1 MNILVAINEKYTK
14 QLNALLKSIQYSN
27 PNELFRIYVLNN
39 NLKKE
44 YKKEVEKGINKAI
57 INLRYL
63 KITKKELEEFALFEK
78 KGLKEVAF
86 RIFATK
92 YLPKTLDRI
101 LYLDSDIIVINELKN
116 LYEMDFEGN
125 YYIATTHVRKILHKF
140 HEIRLNINEEIPY
153 INKGVL
159 LINLKELRKRNIKND
174 IEKYLQDKKLKVF
187 LSAEQDIITAV
198 YGDKIKLVD
207 SLKYNLGDRELNF
220 YNINHYKNPIG
231 LKWIRKNTVIIH
243 YHGKNKPW
251 EKGYFG
257 KLGCFYYNLERS
269 TRNKGKVLILSCGTG
284 GGHNSAA
291 IAVQEALS
299 NQGMIADFIEYLD
312 IINSNI
318 KDTVNNLY
326 LKSTHKQGSTF
337 KVVYKLGELYQK
349 TNLKSPVYGLNSL
362 NKDKLYK
369 YIKENEYEYIVTTH
383 LFAAQVLT
391 SIKKENHINFMAIAT
406 DYVCIPFWKETNPD
420 YFIIPNEILRE
431 DFVKKG
437 VKNSKILPLGIPTR
451 KTFSEKY
458 DQNDCRKLLNLD
470 LNKKYILILT
480 GSMGFGNVKEM
491 LNKLL
496 DEIRDANFIVACGT
510 NESLKEAL
518 IGKERVI
525 ALSYTNDI
533 DLYMKSSDI
542 ILSKPGGLTSTEI
555 AVLEKPF
562 IHTMPIPGCET
573 YNANFF
579 ASNNMSLKSETLE
592 EIVENTKKLLKNFEI
607 QKKLIKKQKKYVNKF
622 SATQIAEIIK
632 KQIETRKEKWEKK
645 LEL

>member
-1 MNILVAINEKYTK
+1 MNILVAINEKYAK
-14 QLNALLKSIQYSN
+14 QLNVLLNSIQYSN
-27 PNELFRIYVLNN
+27 PNELSKVYVLNKD
-39 NLKKE
+39 LKKE
-44 YKKEVEKGINKAI
+44 HKKEIEKGINKEI
-57 INLRYL
+57 VNIKYL
-63 KITKKELEEFALFEK
+63 KISEDDMEDFVLFEK
-78 KGLKEVAF
+78 KDSKEFAF

-101 LYLDSDIIVINELKN
+101 LYLDSDVIVINELKK

-125 YYIATTHVRKILHKF
+125 YYIATTHVKRLLHKF
-140 HEIRLNINEEIPY
+140 HEIRLNIDEKVPY
-153 INKGVL
+153 IDKGVL
-159 LINLKELRKRNIKND
+159 LINLKELRKRDIKKD
-174 IEKYLQDKKLKVF
+174 IEEYLKEKKLKVF
-187 LSAEQDIITAV
+187 LSTEQDIITAV

-231 LKWIRKNTVIIH
+231 LKWIHKNTVIIH
-243 YHGKNKPW
+243 YYGKNKPW
-251 EKGYFG
+251 ENDYNG
-257 KLGCFYYNLERS
+257 KLGCFYHNLERS
-269 TRNKGKVLILSCGTG
+269 TRNNGKVLILSCGTG

-299 NQGMIADFIEYLD
+299 NKGMVADFIEYLD

-326 LKSTHKQGSTF
+326 LKSTHKEGGTF

-349 TNLKSPVYGLNSL
+349 TNLKSPVYGLNFL

-420 YFIIPNEILRE
+420 YFIIPNENLRE

-437 VKNSKILPLGIPTR
+437 VKNSKILSLGIPTR

-458 DQNDCRKLLNLD
+458 DKNNCRKLLKLD
-470 LNKKYILILT
+470 INKKYILILT
-480 GSMGFGNVKEM
+480 GSMGFGNVEEM

-496 DEIRDANFIVACGT
+496 EKIKDAIFIVACGT
-510 NESLKEAL
+510 NENLKKSLVE
-518 IGKERVI
+518 KERVI
-525 ALSYTNDI
+525 ALSYTRDI

-562 IHTMPIPGCET
+562 VHTMPIPGCET
-573 YNANFF
+573 CNAKFF
-579 ASNNMSLKSETLE
+579 ALNNMSLKSESVE
-592 EIVENTKKLLKNFEI
+592 ELVENTSKLLEDLET
-607 QKKLIKKQKKYVNKF
+607 QELLIKNQRKNVNKN
-622 SATQIAEIIK
+622 SAEQIAEIIK

>member
-14 QLNALLKSIQYSN
+14 QLNVLLKSIQYSN
-27 PNELFRIYVLNN
+27 PNELFTIYILNN
-39 NLKKE
+39 SLKKE
-44 YKKEVEKGINKAI
+44 HKKEVEKGINRKI
-57 INLRYL
+57 INIKYL
-63 KITKKELEEFALFEK
+63 KISKDEFEDLVLFEK
-78 KGLKEVAF
+78 KDSKEIAY
-86 RIFATK
+86 RIFAAK

-101 LYLDSDIIVINELKN
+101 LYLDSDIIVINELKK

-125 YYIATTHVRKILHKF
+125 YYIATTHVKRLLHKF

-159 LINLKELRKRNIKND
+159 LINLKELRKRNIKSD
-174 IEKYLQDKKLKVF
+174 IDKYLQEKKLKVF
-187 LSAEQDIITAV
+187 LSTEQDIITAV

-207 SLKYNLGDRELNF
+207 SLKYNLGDRELNL

-231 LKWIRKNTVIIH
+231 LKWIKKNTVIIH

-251 EKGYFG
+251 EKGYIG

-269 TRNKGKVLILSCGTG
+269 TRNNGKVLVLSCGTG

-299 NQGMIADFIEYLD
+299 NKGMVADFIEYLD

-318 KDTVNNLY
+318 KNTVNSLY
-326 LKSTHKQGSTF
+326 LKSTHKEGKTF

-349 TNLKSPVYGLNSL
+349 TNLKSPVYGLNFL

-369 YIKENEYEYIVTTH
+369 YIEENEYEYVVTTH

-391 SIKKENHINFMAIAT
+391 SIKKENRINFMAIAT
-406 DYVCIPFWKETNPD
+406 DYVCIPFWQETNPD
-420 YFIIPNEILRE
+420 YFIIPNENLRE

-437 VKNSKILPLGIPTR
+437 VKNSKLLSLGIPTR
-451 KTFSEKY
+451 KTFSENY
-458 DQNDCRKLLNLD
+458 DKNECRKLLNLD
-470 LNKKYILILT
+470 VDKKYILILT
-480 GSMGFGNVKEM
+480 GSMGFGNVEEM
-491 LNKLL
+491 MSKLL
-496 DEIRDANFIVACGT
+496 EKIKDATFIVACGT
-510 NESLKEAL
+510 NENLRKSLEE
-518 IGKERVI
+518 KERII

-533 DLYMKSSDI
+533 DIYMKCSDI

-562 IHTMPIPGCET
+562 VHTMPIPGCET

-579 ASNNMSLKSETLE
+579 ASNNMSLKSETIE
-592 EIVENTKKLLKNFEI
+592 EVVENTKKLLENTEI
-607 QKKLIKKQKKYVNKF
+607 QKLLIKNQREFVNKF
-622 SATQIAEIIK
+622 SADQIAEIIK

-645 LEL
+645 LEP